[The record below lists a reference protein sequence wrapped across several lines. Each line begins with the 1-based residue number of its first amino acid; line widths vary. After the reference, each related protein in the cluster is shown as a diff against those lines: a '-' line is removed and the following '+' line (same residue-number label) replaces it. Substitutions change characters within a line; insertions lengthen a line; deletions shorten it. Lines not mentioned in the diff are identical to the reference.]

1 VLRGGLSAPR
11 HVHGMRTARLLR
23 CATNQLIQRTGRINW
38 ASRHATQVVLR
49 TVASTTSHPLV
60 APEPEPEQVP
70 ANPAPPLHSNLR
82 LLKIGEGGMAGDSGR
97 EVTLYVRGFMS
108 VAREKSADEDTAA
121 WRRSHEQLVRAHGWQ
136 PRAMAYEWKSV
147 GVPEMLPSPLSYPL
161 EKLRFLPLPAVTMAA
176 GARIAA
182 VLLRARFGAAAATG
196 ATLGPLAAG
205 ALAADV
211 LLHAGRLVVQYR
223 QAAANSQRE
232 AEQLRQVLLE
242 LRRDYDVVRVVAH
255 SLGSRMLLHAC
266 QTMAV
271 DDLPDE
277 AHLLAAA
284 VQASEA
290 APLLSRLA
298 RGITHVYFSRDD
310 LCLGVAFR
318 VIEGGPALGYSGLAD
333 VTGGRTLLEA
343 VPPGENGQGDEG
355 PSAGSDGVRIHDSSE
370 HFGLVVHNS
379 YAARWGQIAYGNE
392 NRLTAAD
399 GRVPAEEGALSE
411 WAAEAT
417 LSTLAAAL
425 QKQLHQLRQL
435 SPLPK

>member
-1 VLRGGLSAPR
+1 MWRGPSVSRGVQGMRATPLRRCWPSGGPSTAPR
-11 HVHGMRTARLLR
+11 HAIKRVF
-23 CATNQLIQRTGRINW
+23 
-38 ASRHATQVVLR
+38 LR
-49 TVASTTSHPLV
+49 TVASTTTTRRLPPDLE
-60 APEPEPEQVP
+60 PEPEPEQVP
-70 ANPAPPLHSNLR
+70 AVPVSPAYSNLR
-82 LLKIGEGGMAGDSGR
+82 ALSIGKGGLSAELAGGSSR

-108 VAREKSADEDTAA
+108 AAREDTVDEDTAA
-121 WRRSHEQLVRAHGWQ
+121 WRRSHAQLVRAHGWQ
-136 PRAMAYEWKSV
+136 PHAMAYEWKSV
-147 GVPEMLPSPLSYPL
+147 GVPEMLPSSISYPL

-196 ATLGPLAAG
+196 ASLGPLAAG

-242 LRRDYDVVRVVAH
+242 LRRDYDIVRVVAH

-266 QTMAV
+266 QTMTV
-271 DDLPDE
+271 DERPDE
-277 AHLLAAA
+277 THLLAAA

-298 RGITHVYFSRDD
+298 QGETHVYFSRDD

-318 VIEGGPALGYSGLAD
+318 VIEGGPALGYSGLTTVAGNLGLPGPAASPAGAD
-333 VTGGRTLLEA
+333 GRASE
-343 VPPGENGQGDEG
+343 GQ
-355 PSAGSDGVRIHDSSE
+355 PAGSGGVRVHDSSK

-392 NRLTAAD
+392 NRLTEAD
-399 GRVPAEEGALSE
+399 GRVPAGATFPVSC
-411 WAAEAT
+411 
-417 LSTLAAAL
+417 
-425 QKQLHQLRQL
+425 QLDRHHA
-435 SPLPK
+435 

>member
-1 VLRGGLSAPR
+1 MYSVRLIAAVNLIPRWQVTPQRPGIFSCRSPVLSDTLWFDPAES
-11 HVHGMRTARLLR
+11 
-23 CATNQLIQRTGRINW
+23 TGRINW
-38 ASRHATQVVLR
+38 ARRHARWVFLR
-49 TVASTTSHPLV
+49 TAASTTSRLPV

-70 ANPAPPLHSNLR
+70 PVPAPPLHSNLR
-82 LLKIGEGGMAGDSGR
+82 PLSIGEGGLSTELVADSGR

-108 VAREKSADEDTAA
+108 VAREETADEDTAA
-121 WRRSHEQLVRAHGWQ
+121 WRRSHAQLVRAHGWQ

-147 GVPEMLPSPLSYPL
+147 GVPEMLPSPISYPL
-161 EKLRFLPLPAVTMAA
+161 EKLRFLPLPAMTMAA

-232 AEQLRQVLLE
+232 AEQLRQILLE

-266 QTMAV
+266 QTMTV
-271 DDLPDE
+271 DERPDE

-298 RGITHVYFSRDD
+298 RGETHVYFSRDD

-333 VTGGRTLLEA
+333 VTDDRSVPA
-343 VPPGENGQGDEG
+343 PVVPPPGQ
-355 PSAGSDGVRIHDSSE
+355 
-370 HFGLVVHNS
+370 
-379 YAARWGQIAYGNE
+379 
-392 NRLTAAD
+392 D
-399 GRVPAEEGALSE
+399 GRVD
-411 WAAEAT
+411 
-417 LSTLAAAL
+417 
-425 QKQLHQLRQL
+425 
-435 SPLPK
+435 